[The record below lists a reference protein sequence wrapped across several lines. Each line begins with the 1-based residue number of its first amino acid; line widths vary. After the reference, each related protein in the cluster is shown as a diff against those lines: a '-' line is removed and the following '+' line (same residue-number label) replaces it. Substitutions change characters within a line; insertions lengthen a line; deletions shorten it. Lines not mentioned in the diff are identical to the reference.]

1 MTRSTSNQEYVGEDI
16 QATVTGR
23 HVSVTE
29 SMKEHVLDKLAKLE
43 RFTNRI
49 IDVHVTMDVVKLDHI
64 VDIVIKFDHFKIST
78 HAASEDMYRS
88 IDKAVTKLERIVRK
102 HKTRLQNHQAK
113 GLSSI
118 DMKVNVLRRDPLD
131 ELNDK
136 IEEENLKEAEEAFR
150 PHEIVSEETRPLKVL
165 TNDEAV
171 MKMDFSGDSF
181 LIFLSEEDQK
191 IKVIYRRKNDNYG
204 IIDPN

>member
-1 MTRSTSNQEYVGEDI
+1 MTRSTSNEDYLGKDI
-16 QATVTGR
+16 QVNVTGR
-23 HVSVTE
+23 HVSITE

-49 IDVHVTMDVVKLDHI
+49 IDVQVTMDVIKLDHI
-64 VDIVIKFDHFKIST
+64 VDVVIKFDHFKISA
-78 HAASEDMYRS
+78 HATSEDMYRS
-88 IDKAVTKLERIVRK
+88 IDKAVTKLGRIIRK
-102 HKTRLQNHQAK
+102 YKQRLQSHQAK
-113 GLSSI
+113 GLSSV

-150 PHEIVSEETRPLKVL
+150 PHEIVSEEVRPLKVL

-171 MKMDFSGDSF
+171 MKMDFSRDPF
-181 LIFLSEEDQK
+181 LIFRSEEDQK
-191 IKVIYRRKNDNYG
+191 IKVIYRRRDDNYG